1 MSKLDEL
8 MKELCPNGV
17 EYKKLGDIA
26 TILRGGG
33 FQKKDYVEKGIPCIH
48 YGQIYTK
55 YNLFVNEVISFI
67 SEEKAKKQKF
77 AEKNDII
84 MAVTSENIDDV
95 CKCVAWLG
103 EGAVA
108 VSGHTA
114 ILHHEQNAKYMVYWL
129 NSEMFYRQKRKLAHG
144 TKVIEVTPDSLKEV
158 KLPVPPLEIQHEI
171 VRILDK
177 FTLLSS
183 SLR

>member
-67 SEEKAKKQKF
+67 SEEKAKNKNLQK
-77 AEKNDII
+77 K
-84 MAVTSENIDDV
+84 
-95 CKCVAWLG
+95 
-103 EGAVA
+103 
-108 VSGHTA
+108 
-114 ILHHEQNAKYMVYWL
+114 
-129 NSEMFYRQKRKLAHG
+129 
-144 TKVIEVTPDSLKEV
+144 
-158 KLPVPPLEIQHEI
+158 
-171 VRILDK
+171 
-177 FTLLSS
+177 
-183 SLR
+183 